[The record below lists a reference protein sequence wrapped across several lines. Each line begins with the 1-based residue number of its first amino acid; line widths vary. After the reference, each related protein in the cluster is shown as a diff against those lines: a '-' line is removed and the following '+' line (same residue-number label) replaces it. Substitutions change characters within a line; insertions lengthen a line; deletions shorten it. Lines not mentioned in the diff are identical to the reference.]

1 MTSLPLP
8 NGITQASL
16 SEPTDITMETSENF
30 NMLDPT
36 LSTANGEVNLNAT
49 TMNMDNPANNLNL
62 DSSMSTLHLDNPS
75 TGMALENPTSGL
87 NLENIDT
94 TIFSDSVVHS
104 DTMGHN
110 SIHMNTSMSTTN
122 IHSDP
127 LMSPTRLSN
136 DDVTL
141 SSTATSTWTQN
152 ALSINNEHD
161 LMADMTKPIT
171 EQNLNQMNMA
181 SDMLDSSA
189 NGLSLANLTSADQTS
204 PHSPLSISVSL
215 PSDITVSLPSEA
227 ELPTAGLNLVDKPT
241 VESTGILPLASTTD
255 SAILPLVSTVD
266 TAMDSTGILPLASS
280 TDPAI
285 LPLVTTADSVITSN
299 DLPMPAPMVET
310 TGVSENPAAVT
321 DNAIQATSLAVPTS
335 SNILSP
341 RLLSPS
347 LEVEHTGQP
356 IRTQR
361 IALDNSYKVP
371 KISLLLDN
379 GVVPKPPP
387 RPPQLPLD
395 QLYPPTPSIT
405 IENRREAVSPAL
417 RNFCIDKRNPVTVI
431 KGMCKALK
439 LDLSMFTTR
448 RLVEQNP
455 EHPMEIR
462 HQ

>member
-1 MTSLPLP
+1 
-8 NGITQASL
+8 
-16 SEPTDITMETSENF
+16 
-30 NMLDPT
+30 
-36 LSTANGEVNLNAT
+36 
-49 TMNMDNPANNLNL
+49 
-62 DSSMSTLHLDNPS
+62 
-75 TGMALENPTSGL
+75 
-87 NLENIDT
+87 
-94 TIFSDSVVHS
+94 
-104 DTMGHN
+104 
-110 SIHMNTSMSTTN
+110 MSTTN

-310 TGVSENPAAVT
+310 TGVSENPSAVT

-347 LEVEHTGQP
+347 LQVEPTGQP

-379 GVVPKPPP
+379 GLVPKPPP

-462 HQ
+462 HQRQQPPDENWDDIGEKRVWNCKSSKSKMTIARYAQYQASTYQDSLKPIEPEKDPTPAPAAAPTDSTETPNPPPKVKTKKKFKMIKFGTNVDLSDTKKWKTQLAELTKLPVFIPRML